1 MKAPCS
7 LLTDVLAL
15 QQQNGSSLRS
25 HDHLAQCGMYFG
37 LLQRR
42 TRTMTL
48 QSQPCRQLAYRG
60 QAMYINAGVSFEE
73 AKFAIGAVVA
83 SVTATSLGA
92 GYMLASQSELETM
105 HDAFEQYFDA
115 V

>member
-1 MKAPCS
+1 
-7 LLTDVLAL
+7 
-15 QQQNGSSLRS
+15 
-25 HDHLAQCGMYFG
+25 
-37 LLQRR
+37 
-42 TRTMTL
+42 
-48 QSQPCRQLAYRG
+48 
-60 QAMYINAGVSFEE
+60 MYINAGISFEE

-83 SVTATSLGA
+83 SVTAISLGA